1 MRMTKTAFSSLPRT
15 ALALALMAG
24 CLLGASA
31 RADEAQA
38 LMDGPARI
46 TTSDVNA
53 DALRTPDAL
62 RSQVLSDPKRVEQ
75 IVTSLYVRRALA
87 DEAQKQKLVK
97 QADLDAVMRLA
108 RDKMLSDAWLQNMQ
122 AKHNLSDALA
132 ESQARNAYNAKP
144 DRFSH
149 LEQVQVR
156 HILIAGDT
164 PESKAKAE
172 QLLVQLQSGADF
184 AELAKVNSIDKGSA
198 AKGGDLGYFERG
210 RMVPEF
216 DEAAF
221 ALDKPGALSA
231 PVKTKFGYHI
241 LKLEARRP
249 AGVQPY
255 AEVREQLVAEVRAKA
270 VQDAIDKEAEKL
282 RAKGT
287 LKPDAIKAYSESVK
301 KH

>member
-1 MRMTKTAFSSLPRT
+1 MTKTAFSSLPRT

-24 CLLGASA
+24 CLLGAGA

-122 AKHNLSDALA
+122 TKHNLSDALA